1 MPASWAEALRE
12 LRGEYLREARERA
25 RTIRELIDAIEARP
39 SEAASLRELN
49 RLFHGLAGSGTTY
62 GFPELTALGIEGE
75 RACGAARAP
84 GLSPA
89 ASEIAAW
96 RGLLARI
103 ESVVTQAETTR
114 PAEGGE
120 APAAAA
126 APRPATVFVADE
138 DPARRERLA
147 RRLEAEGLLARRFD
161 ALTAAERA
169 LDQSTPEGVVLSA
182 RLGDGS
188 VYALVRRL
196 RERPGGED
204 LGIVVLSDREA
215 LLDRVEAIHSG
226 ADVVAVGDVGEDT
239 LWRRLRPLLE
249 RVQAEPGRVLAF
261 EDEPSQGSFI
271 ETVLGAAGF
280 AVRVCRDPGR
290 LDAELSTS
298 PPDLVL
304 MDVLLP
310 GVSGF
315 DLVRYL
321 RQSERYAT
329 LPVLFLTTEGQ
340 LHARIEGLRAGGDDY
355 LVKPV
360 APALLISA
368 VAARVERGRT
378 LRRLLERDGLTG
390 LLTHSAFIERAKQA
404 IARHSRAPERP
415 LAWAMLDLDRFKEVN
430 DRHGHPTGDRVLAA
444 LASLLRRRLRQSD
457 LMGRYG
463 GEEFTILLEDLGE
476 ADAVRLVERL
486 LEEFRTTDHV
496 GPDGTRFR
504 VTFSAGVAVL
514 GGAGATLESWL
525 SAADD
530 ALYAAKAQGRCKVL
544 AASRL
549 PR

>member
-1 MPASWAEALRE
+1 LPASWTEALRE
-12 LRGEYLREARERA
+12 LRGKYLRETRDRADTIAR
-25 RTIRELIDAIEARP
+25 LIESLEGQPADT
-39 SEAASLRELN
+39 AALRELN

-62 GFPELTALGIEGE
+62 GFPELTARGLEGE
-75 RACGAARAP
+75 RTCSVLLAQGRV
-84 GLSPA
+84 PA
-89 ASEIAAW
+89 ASEVAAW
-96 RGLLARI
+96 REVLGRI
-103 ESVVTQAETTR
+103 VTVVAQAEPTR
-114 PAEGGE
+114 AAEGGGPE
-120 APAAAA
+120 PAPAAT
-126 APRPATVFVADE
+126 RPATVIVAD
-138 DPARRERLA
+138 DDDARRERVA

-161 ALTAAERA
+161 TLAAAEAA
-169 LDQSTPEGVVLSA
+169 LIASPPEGVVLSA
-182 RLGDGS
+182 RLTDGS
-188 VYALVRRL
+188 VYSLVRRL

-204 LGIVVLSDREA
+204 LGILVLSDREA

-226 ADVVAVGDVGEDT
+226 ADVVVVGDVGEDT

-249 RVQAEPGRVLAF
+249 RVQAEPGRVLAV
-261 EDEPSQGSFI
+261 EDEPSQASFI
-271 ETVLGAAGF
+271 ETVLGSAGF
-280 AVRVCRDPGR
+280 AVRVCRNPGH
-290 LDAELSTS
+290 LDAELSS
-298 PPDLVL
+298 VQPDLVL

-315 DLVRYL
+315 DLARYL

-340 LHARIEGLRAGGDDY
+340 LQARIEGMRAGGDDY

-368 VAARVERGRT
+368 VAARVERGRM

-404 IARHSRAPERP
+404 IARHGRVPERP
-415 LAWAMLDLDRFKEVN
+415 LAWVMLDLDRFKEVN
-430 DRHGHPTGDRVLAA
+430 DRHGHPTGDKVLAA

-514 GGAGATLESWL
+514 DGENATLERWL

-530 ALYAAKAQGRCKVL
+530 ALYAAKAEGRCRVL
-544 AASRL
+544 AASQLR
-549 PR
+549 R